1 MVTKLALNWSDTVS
15 FVLSDDLSIKRLKF
29 SEELREQ
36 NEDVVSED
44 QVARMDADFALMTGE
59 LAKFVPELVAA
70 LGGEKAE

>member
-1 MVTKLALNWSDTVS
+1 
-15 FVLSDDLSIKRLKF
+15 
-29 SEELREQ
+29 
-36 NEDVVSED
+36 VVSED